1 MVNYFPLQ
9 NRVLLI
15 AIFKPFVYIVCIMKV
30 LLYWIVVYFIL
41 TSLPVLENIVVRIS
55 SHLDILNN
63 WYVFMYN

>member
-30 LLYWIVVYFIL
+30 LLY
-41 TSLPVLENIVVRIS
+41 
-55 SHLDILNN
+55 
-63 WYVFMYN
+63 